1 MGWRPVLLIAALFSC
16 LSAKAAEMTA
26 IPLNQPGQ
34 GAIIINGDLTPED
47 RENFL
52 IKIAPFSG
60 GMVVLNSRGGT
71 AYTGMEIGK
80 AIRMRG
86 FTTWVPSGSFCASA
100 CAMAWLGGAR
110 RLMGKDALIGFH
122 SVYRL
127 DNGKPV
133 ETSSG
138 NALYGAYLSQLGLSD
153 RAIMFLSDAAP
164 TSMNWLTPSEAE
176 GFGITL
182 SLFDPKSTT
191 AEAQPEIKQAGSIE
205 TRSRDF
211 IIALHLLVSGPT
223 EKFLGIVNGLYSE
236 EVLYYGKE
244 IPRNQVIFK
253 ITAFANRWPIR
264 TYIVQ
269 PTSVAIHCEQPSS
282 QCRVTGLV
290 DFDARSPDRQQWS
303 HGVASFDYLLV
314 FYPNSKWPLILSEN
328 GKVVTRQVDPLA
340 EAGTQGPGSVGL
352 PLGLSSH

>member
-1 MGWRPVLLIAALFSC
+1 MGWRPVLLIAAVFSC
-16 LSAKAAEMTA
+16 VSAKAAEMTA

-34 GAIIINGDLTPED
+34 GAVIINGDLTPED

-60 GMVVLNSRGGT
+60 GMVILNSRGGA
-71 AYTGMEIGK
+71 AYAGIEIGK

-110 RLMGKDALIGFH
+110 RFMGKDALIGFH

-153 RAIMFLSDAAP
+153 RAILFLSDAAP

-182 SLFDPKSTT
+182 SVYDPKPT
-191 AEAQPEIKQAGSIE
+191 AAQAQPNVKQDTSIE
-205 TRSRDF
+205 ARSRDF
-211 IIALHLLVSGPT
+211 IVAINLLVSGPT

-244 IPRNQVIFK
+244 TPRSQVVSK
-253 ITAFANRWPIR
+253 ITAFVSRWPIR

-269 PTSVAIHCEQPSS
+269 PTSMAIHCEQPSS

-290 DFDARSPDRQQWS
+290 NFDARSPDRQQWS
-303 HGVASFDYLLV
+303 HGIASFDYLLM
-314 FYPNSKWPLILSEN
+314 FNPNSKWPVILSEN

-340 EAGTQGPGSVGL
+340 AADTQVRGSIGL
-352 PLGLSSH
+352 PLGLSPQ